1 MLVIA
6 SIGVWVASLPW
17 KLPYTFWNQ
26 ESPQEEEIQF
36 RSSSGLLGLLSKV
49 HDVLNKRVLT
59 LTLGKTKS
67 NRNSS

>member
-1 MLVIA
+1 MMVMA

-49 HDVLNKRVLT
+49 HGVLSKKVLT
-59 LTLGKTKS
+59 SNSGK
-67 NRNSS
+67 N